1 MAICKKCMINVE
13 IINKL
18 NKVIETAIDHGGDDG
33 GPYFICPDDLYNS
46 ITLLLEDIDKEHQ
59 LEVIWKDKY
68 LGYPIIKF
76 K

>member
-1 MAICKKCMINVE
+1 MKLLISEE
-13 IINKL
+13 IIYKL
-18 NKVIETAIDHGGDDG
+18 NKVIENAIDHGGDDG

-46 ITLLLEDIDKEHQ
+46 IISLLEDIDKEHK